1 VGEGTVNWIEVAF
14 VSMERHDD
22 LCFDLLLN
30 HKVLEELE
38 GSSKN
43 QEKQKGNEKMA
54 HRDNPSSP
62 RPEGLADYLARNAPG
77 NGKITMLVVGKEMN
91 NVPT

>member
-1 VGEGTVNWIEVAF
+1 
-14 VSMERHDD
+14 
-22 LCFDLLLN
+22 
-30 HKVLEELE
+30 
-38 GSSKN
+38 
-43 QEKQKGNEKMA
+43 MA